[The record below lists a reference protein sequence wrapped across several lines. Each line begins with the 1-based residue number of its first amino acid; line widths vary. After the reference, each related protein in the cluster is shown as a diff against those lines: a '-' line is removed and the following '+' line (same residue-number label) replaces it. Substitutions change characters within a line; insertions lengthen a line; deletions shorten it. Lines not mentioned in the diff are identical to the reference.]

1 MFAVA
6 DFNSLSAGFSYGQP
20 IHPLQ
25 PPFHKIPENF
35 GGDVIRH
42 LYNQEWP
49 VICVGPPPPP
59 WMAGEA
65 MQTVDTGLPPA
76 SLPNIPSRL
85 A

>member
-49 VICVGPPPPP
+49 VICVPPR
-59 WMAGEA
+59 
-65 MQTVDTGLPPA
+65 PPA
-76 SLPNIPSRL
+76 VDGRRGHADCGYEPP
-85 A
+85 AC

>member
-49 VICVGPPPPP
+49 VICVGAPPPP
-59 WMAGEA
+59 A
-65 MQTVDTGLPPA
+65 VDGRRGHADCGYGPPA
-76 SLPNIPSRL
+76 CEPS
-85 A
+85 

>member
-25 PPFHKIPENF
+25 PPFHKIPENI

-49 VICVGPPPPP
+49 VICVGPPSP
-59 WMAGEA
+59 A
-65 MQTVDTGLPPA
+65 VDGRRGHADCGYGPPA
-76 SLPNIPSRL
+76 C
-85 A
+85 